1 MSYNITKVSTKE
13 PNSIGDITLN
23 LEDVTSVS
31 SPSDNQVLGYNGA
44 NWVNE
49 SASWV
54 NEYEKSA
61 HSYSVQVGTTNAS
74 TILVNYP
81 VAPARLYR
89 FYNKKTSNTDYS
101 NFTVTSDVTML
112 EDVSGGGITA
122 WYYGFKFNTA
132 GIYRITAKIVAGPN
146 STNTSFVDL
155 QLSNADNTTTY
166 GPRFRVGNVNVKQR
180 NIVGIVNAS
189 VNDEVGFYKHGIVN
203 TPKYAQLGDTNILV
217 VIERLS

>member
-1 MSYNITKVSTKE
+1 MSYNLTKVSTKE
-13 PNSIGDITLN
+13 PNASGGITLN

-31 SPSDNQVLGYNGA
+31 APSSDQVLGYNGT

-49 SASWV
+49 NPSWV
-54 NEYEKSA
+54 KAYEESA
-61 HSYSVQVGTTNAS
+61 HSYSIQVGATNAS

-89 FYNKKTSNTDYS
+89 FYNKKTSNTGYS
-101 NFTVTSDVTML
+101 NFTVTSDAALL
-112 EDVSGGGITA
+112 EDISGGGITA

-132 GIYRITAKIVAGPN
+132 GVYRITAKIVAGPN
-146 STNTSFVDL
+146 SSDTSFVDL
-155 QLSNADNTTTY
+155 QLSNAANTVTY
-166 GPRFRVGNVNVKQR
+166 GPRVRVGNVNVKQR

-203 TPKYAQLGDTNILV
+203 NPKYSQLGDTNILV
-217 VIERLS
+217 IVERLS